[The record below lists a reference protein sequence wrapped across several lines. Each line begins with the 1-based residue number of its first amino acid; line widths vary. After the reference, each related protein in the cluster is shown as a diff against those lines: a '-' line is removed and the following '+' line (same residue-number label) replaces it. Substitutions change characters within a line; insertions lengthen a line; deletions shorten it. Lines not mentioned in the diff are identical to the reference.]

1 MMKKISVAI
10 VLSVIMLSV
19 GLVLNFKTEEC
30 VHLHESHENCVELA
44 QVRAGETHCPNCF
57 REYDRYGHCP
67 LCDYDDC
74 PNCGNH
80 YLCDIDNFCH
90 HCGELNPLMT
100 CKKCGESY
108 IKCSC
113 PEPDFGL

>member
-44 QVRAGETHCPNCF
+44 QVFSDSERCPTCF
-57 REYDRYGHCP
+57 TYEDEWGHCWCEY
-67 LCDYDDC
+67 LDC
-74 PNCGNH
+74 PDCGNH
-80 YLCDIDNFCH
+80 KLCKADMICH
-90 HCGELNPLMT
+90 HCGELNPIKT

>member
-80 YLCDIDNFCH
+80 YLCC
-90 HCGELNPLMT
+90 
-100 CKKCGESY
+100 
-108 IKCSC
+108 
-113 PEPDFGL
+113 